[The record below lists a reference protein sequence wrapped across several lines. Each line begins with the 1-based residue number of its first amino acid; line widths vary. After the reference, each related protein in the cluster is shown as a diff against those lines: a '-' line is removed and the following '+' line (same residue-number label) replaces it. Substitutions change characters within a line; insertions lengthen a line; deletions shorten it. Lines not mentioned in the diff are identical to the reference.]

1 MRSKP
6 GAWRFDEL
14 QARQRRRGRIRGVCA
29 QDASGAAAPG
39 RQRRRSGRRPRGRLR
54 PRDLRRGALDRDGD
68 RAQGRH
74 HRALAAGGGMSLSDL
89 VLSIADNKQML
100 GLRYAEWATRAP
112 SLEADIAAAAMGLDD
127 LGHSRVLYGCLEPL
141 GEDPRGTHR
150 ESDPA
155 SLRALPYFD
164 EPWTEWGQFVA
175 ANAILD
181 TAFTV
186 MIEACV
192 NGSVEVLQHRLR
204 QMLMEERYHF
214 LHGRS
219 WLKSGIRAEP
229 LRQAWQEAIEWF
241 GPPDGETAQLHK
253 DGRLSLGPKELG
265 ARLQERL
272 ETKAP
277 DTKID
282 WKKWDPVRRRGR
294 SGAIDE
300 RTFAMLRGL
309 EEKRFAAQS
318 KEA

>member
-1 MRSKP
+1 
-6 GAWRFDEL
+6 
-14 QARQRRRGRIRGVCA
+14 
-29 QDASGAAAPG
+29 
-39 RQRRRSGRRPRGRLR
+39 
-54 PRDLRRGALDRDGD
+54 
-68 RAQGRH
+68 
-74 HRALAAGGGMSLSDL
+74 MSLSDL

-141 GEDPRGTHR
+141 GEDPRTPDR

-164 EPWTEWGQFVA
+164 EPWSEWGQFVA

-204 QMLMEERYHF
+204 KMLMEERYHF

-219 WLKSGIRAEP
+219 WLKSGISAEP
-229 LRQAWQEAIEWF
+229 LNRAWREAIEWF
-241 GPPDGETAQLHK
+241 GPPDGDTAQLHA
-253 DGRLSLGPKELG
+253 DGRLSLGPKELA

-277 DTKID
+277 EVKID

-294 SGAIDE
+294 PGAIDE
-300 RTFAMLRGL
+300 RTFEMLRGL
-309 EEKRFAAQS
+309 EEKRYAAQS

>member
-1 MRSKP
+1 
-6 GAWRFDEL
+6 
-14 QARQRRRGRIRGVCA
+14 
-29 QDASGAAAPG
+29 
-39 RQRRRSGRRPRGRLR
+39 
-54 PRDLRRGALDRDGD
+54 
-68 RAQGRH
+68 
-74 HRALAAGGGMSLSDL
+74 MSLSDL

-141 GEDPRGTHR
+141 GEDPRGPER
-150 ESDPA
+150 ESEA
-155 SLRALPYFD
+155 GSFRSLAYFD

-175 ANAILD
+175 ANAVLD

-192 NGSVEVLQHRLR
+192 GGSAEVLQHRLR
-204 QMLMEERYHF
+204 KMLMEERYHF

-219 WLKSGIRAEP
+219 WLRSGIDAKP

-241 GPPDGETAQLHK
+241 GPPDGDTVQMHK
-253 DGRLSLGPKELG
+253 DGRLSMGPDQLC
-265 ARLQERL
+265 ARLEERL
-272 ETKAP
+272 ETAAP
-277 DTKID
+277 KVKID
-282 WKKWDPVRRRGR
+282 WNHWDSVRRRGR
-294 SGAIDE
+294 MGAIDE

-309 EEKRFAAQS
+309 EEKRFAQA